1 MLRLPKLPPCDV
13 RGPRPVPVLGTLGNM
28 LSFFRDPVRTMR
40 SLHER
45 YGLLA
50 ALADRDPAVLCVFGG
65 EYNRQVLSDHRL
77 FHNWSELPIPVPEDS
92 APARLATA
100 LTNMN
105 GDVHRRHR
113 RLMMPAFQKSSID
126 GYQGDMVALT
136 ERALG
141 GLVPGE
147 TLDVS
152 KVMKDLTMHIALR
165 CLFGLE
171 SELDSK
177 RLGAMAMQFTQ
188 RIISPWAMLLP
199 YRIPGIPYERFMH
212 TSEQFEAELREVIAR
227 RRERPSDRDVISALL
242 RAHDEDGSTFTDAEL
257 VGQAAVLFIAGHET
271 TSFTLS
277 WTLFL
282 LSQHPRVHAA
292 LLDELHGVLRGAPP
306 SPEQFARLPL
316 LDAVIKESQRL
327 MPATPYL
334 FLRRSTAPFELGGHA
349 LPAGVTLLLSP
360 LVTHRSSEVFPE
372 PQRFRPER
380 WQGLQPTPYEYL
392 PFGAGPRM
400 CIGAGF
406 SSQALRVVLAMLLQR
421 HRLSLVDGA
430 RVSYKVQGIT
440 LGPRFGMPMRVGGAQ
455 DPVPT
460 PVHVRGDIH
469 ELIDLSPGSLN

>member
-1 MLRLPKLPPCDV
+1 MPL
-13 RGPRPVPVLGTLGNM
+13 LGTLGNM
-28 LSFFRDPVRTMR
+28 ISFFRDPVRTMR
-40 SLHER
+40 SLRER
-45 YGLLA
+45 YGLIT

-65 EYNRQVLSDHRL
+65 EYNRQILSDNRL

-92 APARLATA
+92 AAARIAMA

-126 GYQGDMVALT
+126 GYQGDMVAST
-136 ERALG
+136 ELALG
-141 GLVPGE
+141 RLVPGE
-147 TLDVS
+147 TIDVS

-165 CLFGLE
+165 CLFSLD
-171 SELDSK
+171 SELDSQ
-177 RLGAMAMQFTQ
+177 RLGNTAMVWTE
-188 RIISPWAMLLP
+188 RVISPWAMLLP
-199 YRIPGIPYERFMH
+199 YRIPGIPYDRFMRV
-212 TSEQFEAELREVIAR
+212 SEQFEAELREVIAR
-227 RRERPSDRDVISALL
+227 RREQPSGRDVISALI

-282 LSQHPRVHAA
+282 LSQHPQVHAA
-292 LLDELHGVLRGAPP
+292 LLDELHNVLHGEPATA
-306 SPEQFARLPL
+306 EHFARLPL
-316 LDAVIKESQRL
+316 LDAVLKESQRL
-327 MPATPYL
+327 MPATPYM

-349 LPAGVTLLLSP
+349 LPMGTTVILSP

-380 WQGLQPTPYEYL
+380 WKDIQPTPYEYL

-406 SSQALRVVLAMLLQR
+406 AAQALRVVLSMVLQR

-460 PVHVRGDIH
+460 PVRVEGDIH
-469 ELIDLSPGSLN
+469 ELIDLSPSQDGAAADGIRSSTAAGGR